1 MLLLSEDIF
10 AMRTCVD
17 KVYLDEKIEN
27 YVLDI
32 VLKTREP
39 SPYIACGAS
48 PRASI
53 NLIKAAKCRAFLMGR
68 DYAVPDDIK
77 AVVYDVLRHRI
88 LLSYEAEAEE
98 ISAEDLIAEILRCE
112 LAIGSFS
119 APEWTLAVRL
129 IRSQKV
135 CLHPHGHHRKRG
147 QCRCSR
153 QTFQQEVMGDARQ

>member
-1 MLLLSEDIF
+1 
-10 AMRTCVD
+10 
-17 KVYLDEKIEN
+17 LDEKIEN

-98 ISAEDLIAEILRCE
+98 ISAEDLIAEILE
-112 LAIGSFS
+112 GVNL
-119 APEWTLAVRL
+119 P
-129 IRSQKV
+129 
-135 CLHPHGHHRKRG
+135 
-147 QCRCSR
+147 
-153 QTFQQEVMGDARQ
+153 